1 MQLLWGSGCCV
12 ALWAPAVLVQRRRH
26 VSRGTPHFQLCFLQ
40 GPHSFLRKG
49 PGVSRQEVALSS
61 PCSPAPQGCPVASVP
76 RGVEYLGATTRK
88 GPRLSLAFE
97 LSPRLGLNTVAAPL
111 CQPSSP

>member
-40 GPHSFLRKG
+40 GPRSFLRKG
-49 PGVSRQEVALSS
+49 PGVCQQTGGGPVLPLLPCTPGLSS
-61 PCSPAPQGCPVASVP
+61 SFCPQGDRVP
-76 RGVEYLGATTRK
+76 GGNDAEGAQAV
-88 GPRLSLAFE
+88 PSL
-97 LSPRLGLNTVAAPL
+97 
-111 CQPSSP
+111 

>member
-40 GPHSFLRKG
+40 GPRSFLRKG

-76 RGVEYLGATTRK
+76 GGSSTWGQRRGR
-88 GPRLSLAFE
+88 GPGC
-97 LSPRLGLNTVAAPL
+97 P
-111 CQPSSP
+111 